1 MAYRCVAAGREC
13 NGCGECRE
21 AETLDF
27 SGEVE
32 YYGETFYLEVKDDEI
47 EKLELV
53 YETPTVETIYV
64 GLGALMGSL
73 DRSFFV
79 ELLEVARGM
88 K

>member
-1 MAYRCVAAGREC
+1 MAYRCVKTGLEC

-21 AETLDF
+21 AEMLNF
-27 SGEVE
+27 AGQVE

-47 EKLELV
+47 ERLELV

>member
-1 MAYRCVAAGREC
+1 MAYRCVNAGREC

-27 SGEVE
+27 AGQVE

-79 ELLEVARGM
+79 ELLEVARGL

>member
-21 AETLDF
+21 AEMLDF
-27 SGEVE
+27 SGQVE
-32 YYGETFYLEVKDDEI
+32 YYGEMFYIEVKNDEI

-53 YETPTVETIYV
+53 YEMSENDTICV
-64 GLGALMGSL
+64 DIGSL
-73 DRSFFV
+73 MEHFDNAFFV
-79 ELLEVARGM
+79 GLLEVARGL

>member
-1 MAYRCVAAGREC
+1 MAYRCVTAGREC

-21 AETLDF
+21 AETQDF
-27 SGEVE
+27 AGQVE

-53 YETPTVETIYV
+53 YEMSENDTICV
-64 GLGALMGSL
+64 DIGSL
-73 DRSFFV
+73 MEHFGNAFFV
-79 ELLEVARGM
+79 GLLEVARGL